1 MIHPLDTVLSLVL
14 LSVLFSF
21 GSSRLPGLIK
31 VLAFQGVV
39 ISVAPLFIGHDLS
52 AGGVVLT
59 LATLMIRGIII
70 PLCIYLAIKKVAIR
84 REVEPIIGF
93 HASVLAGLILI
104 VAATFVSRKFN
115 VPSVSGI
122 SGSTLILPTAI
133 TLLVGGMFLLMA
145 RRNAIAMVLGYI
157 MMENGIYLV
166 GTTFSV
172 RAHHIVEFGILLD
185 VLAGVMIMAV
195 ILQNIK
201 KTFDDVDTARLRTLK
216 E

>member
-1 MIHPLDTVLSLVL
+1 MNIPVDTILSLAL
-14 LSVLFSF
+14 LSILFSF

-39 ISVAPLFIGHDLS
+39 VSIVPLVIGHDLT
-52 AGGVVLT
+52 AGGILFT
-59 LATLMIRGIII
+59 LVTLIIRGIVI
-70 PLCIYLAIKKVAIR
+70 PLCIYLAIKRVAIR
-84 REVEPIIGF
+84 REVEPIVGY
-93 HASVLAGLILI
+93 HASLFTGLVLI
-104 VAATFVSRKFN
+104 VAAVVVSHRFN
-115 VPSVSGI
+115 VPSTSASV
-122 SGSTLILPTAI
+122 LLLPTAI
-133 TLLVGGMFLLMA
+133 ALLVAGMFLLMA

-172 RAHHIVEFGILLD
+172 RALHIVEFGILLD
-185 VLAGVMIMAV
+185 VLAGVMIMAI

-201 KTFDDVDTARLRTLK
+201 QTFDDVDTALLRTLK

>member
-1 MIHPLDTVLSLVL
+1 MNIPVDMTLSFVL

-39 ISVAPLFIGHDLS
+39 VSIVPLIIGNDIS
-52 AGGVVLT
+52 AGGMLFT
-59 LATLMIRGIII
+59 FATLMIRGIII
-70 PLCIYLAIKKVAIR
+70 PLCIYYAIKKVAIQR
-84 REVEPIIGF
+84 QVQPIVGY
-93 HASVLAGLILI
+93 HASVLAGLVLI
-104 VAATFVSRKFN
+104 VAAMVVSHRFN
-115 VPSVSGI
+115 APSI
-122 SGSTLILPTAI
+122 SDSVLLLPTAI
-133 TLLVGGMFLLMA
+133 ALVAAGMFLLMA

-172 RAHHIVEFGILLD
+172 RARHIVEFGILLD

-201 KTFDDVDTARLRTLK
+201 QTFDDVDTALLRTLK

>member
-1 MIHPLDTVLSLVL
+1 MNIPVDMTLSLVL

-39 ISVAPLFIGHDLS
+39 VSIVPLIIGHDMTT
-52 AGGVVLT
+52 GGILFT
-59 LATLMIRGIII
+59 LVTLIIRGIVI
-70 PLCIYLAIKKVAIR
+70 PLCIYFAIKKVAIR
-84 REVEPIIGF
+84 REVEPIVGY
-93 HASVLAGLILI
+93 HASVLAGLGLI
-104 VAATFVSRKFN
+104 VAAMVVSHRFDTLSIST
-115 VPSVSGI
+115 SV
-122 SGSTLILPTAI
+122 LLLPTAI
-133 TLLVGGMFLLMA
+133 ALLVAGMFLLMA

-172 RAHHIVEFGILLD
+172 RALHIVEFGILLD

-201 KTFDDVDTARLRTLK
+201 QTFDDVDTALLRTLK

>member
-1 MIHPLDTVLSLVL
+1 MMHPVDYILSLVL

-21 GSSRLPGLIK
+21 GSSRLPALIK

-39 ISVAPLFIGHDLS
+39 VSIVPLFIGHDLT
-52 AGGVVLT
+52 GWGILFT
-59 LATLMIRGIII
+59 LVTMTIRGIII
-70 PLCIYLAIKKVAIR
+70 PFCIYLAIKKVAIH
-84 REVEPIIGF
+84 REVEPIIGY
-93 HASVLAGLILI
+93 HASLLAGLGLI
-104 VAATFVSRKFN
+104 VAATYVSHKFDIT
-115 VPSVSGI
+115 SI
-122 SGSTLILPTAI
+122 STSTLLLPASI
-133 TLLVGGMFLLMA
+133 TLLVAGMFLLMA

-172 RAHHIVEFGILLD
+172 RARHIVEFGILLD

-201 KTFDDVDTARLRTLK
+201 QKFDDVDTALLRTLK

>member
-1 MIHPLDTVLSLVL
+1 MIHPVDSILSLVL

-21 GSSRLPGLIK
+21 GSSRLPVLIK

-39 ISVAPLFIGHDLS
+39 VSLVPLFIANDLS
-52 AGGVVLT
+52 GGGILFT
-59 LATLMIRGIII
+59 LVTMTIRGIII
-70 PLCIYLAIKKVAIR
+70 PLCIFLAIKKVAIH
-84 REVEPIIGF
+84 REVEPIIGY
-93 HASVLAGLILI
+93 HASLLAGLCLI
-104 VAATFVSRKFN
+104 VAATFVSHKFDIT
-115 VPSVSGI
+115 SI
-122 SGSTLILPTAI
+122 STSTLLLPASI
-133 TLLVGGMFLLMA
+133 TLLVAGMFLLMA

-166 GTTFSV
+166 GATFSV
-172 RAHHIVEFGILLD
+172 RARHIVEFGILLD

-201 KTFDDVDTARLRTLK
+201 QKFDDVDTALLRTLK